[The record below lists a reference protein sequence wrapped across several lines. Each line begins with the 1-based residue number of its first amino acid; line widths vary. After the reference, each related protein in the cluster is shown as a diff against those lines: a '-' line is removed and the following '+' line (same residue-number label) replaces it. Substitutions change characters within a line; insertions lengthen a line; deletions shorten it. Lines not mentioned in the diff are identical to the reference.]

1 MHCARSETFLRLAVS
16 FRPASGNYGLV
27 TDNEFKTAFEEHK
40 DAVYRFA
47 WRMMNSPVAA
57 EDVAQD
63 VFLSLLRQPGR
74 FDPARGRLRSFLL
87 GITRNLVLKRWRDEN
102 QWEELGDEQFVAAP
116 VNVERS
122 EIAHVVGEAV
132 RALPLLQ
139 REVLILA
146 EYEELSLEEIA
157 RTVESEVG
165 TIKSRLHRA
174 RENLRRMLAP
184 LRPRN
189 PIEVKSWNR

>member
-1 MHCARSETFLRLAVS
+1 
-16 FRPASGNYGLV
+16 V

-47 WRMMNSPVAA
+47 WRMMNSPAAA

-63 VFLSLLRQPGR
+63 VFLSLLRLPGR

-102 QWEELGDEQFVAAP
+102 QWEELGDEQVIAAP
-116 VNVERS
+116 VSVERS
-122 EIAHVVGEAV
+122 ETAQIVAEAV

-157 RTVESEVG
+157 RAVESEVG
-165 TIKSRLHRA
+165 TVKSRLHRA

-184 LRPRN
+184 LKPRN
-189 PIEVKSWNR
+189 PVEVKSWNR